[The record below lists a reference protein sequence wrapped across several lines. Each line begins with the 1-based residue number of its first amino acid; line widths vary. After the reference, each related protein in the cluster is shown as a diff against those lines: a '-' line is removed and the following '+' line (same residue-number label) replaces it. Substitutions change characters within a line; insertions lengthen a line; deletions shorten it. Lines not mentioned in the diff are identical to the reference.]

1 MLAHHCLR
9 QLKLYLISSKENLAM
24 GRLTEILN
32 TAQQRAQS
40 SGLPYEG
47 ALSPAEAFEILKLA
61 PGSKLIDVRSR
72 AEQELVGEIPGAIH
86 VEWMSYP
93 GWHPNPH
100 FLNQLKQT
108 VDTEGL
114 TLFICRNGHR
124 SHKAAEAAKLA
135 GYRDCY
141 NVLEG
146 FEGDLNQA
154 SGHRG
159 EMNGWKSHG
168 LPWTQ
173 K

>member
-1 MLAHHCLR
+1 
-9 QLKLYLISSKENLAM
+9 M
-24 GRLTEILN
+24 GRLTEILS

-47 ALSPAEAFEILKLA
+47 ALTPGEAAEVLELA
-61 PGSKLIDVRSR
+61 PGSRLVDVRSR
-72 AEQELVGEIPGAIH
+72 AELDLVGSIPEAVH

-93 GWHPNPH
+93 GWQPNPH
-100 FLNQLKQT
+100 FLNQLKQS
-108 VDTEGL
+108 VDTEAL
-114 TLFICRNGHR
+114 ALFICRNGQR
-124 SHKAAEAAKLA
+124 SHRAAEAATLA

-146 FEGDLNQA
+146 FEGDLNPA

-159 EMNGWKSHG
+159 ELNGWKARG
-168 LPWTQ
+168 LPWAQ

>member
-1 MLAHHCLR
+1 
-9 QLKLYLISSKENLAM
+9 M
-24 GRLTEILN
+24 GHLTQILS
-32 TAQQRAQS
+32 TAQQRARS

-47 ALSPAEAFEILKLA
+47 ALTPDEAAEVLNLA
-61 PGSKLIDVRSR
+61 PGSRLIDVRSR
-72 AEQELVGEIPGAIH
+72 AELDLAGDIPGAVH

-100 FLNQLKQT
+100 FLNQLKQS
-108 VDTEGL
+108 VDPEAL

-124 SHKAAEAAKLA
+124 SHRAAEAATLA

-146 FEGDLNQA
+146 FEGDLNPA
-154 SGHRG
+154 TGHRN
-159 EMNGWKSHG
+159 EVNGWKARG
-168 LPWTQ
+168 LAWTQ

>member
-1 MLAHHCLR
+1 
-9 QLKLYLISSKENLAM
+9 M
-24 GRLTEILN
+24 GRLTEIL
-32 TAQQRAQS
+32 TAAQQRARS

-47 ALSPAEAFEILKLA
+47 ALTPDEAAEVLGLA
-61 PGSKLIDVRSR
+61 PGSRLIDVRSR
-72 AEQELVGEIPGAIH
+72 AELDLVGGIPGAVQ

-100 FLNQLKQT
+100 FLNQLKQSA
-108 VDTEGL
+108 DSEAL
-114 TLFICRNGHR
+114 MLFICRNGQR
-124 SHKAAEAAKLA
+124 SHRATEAATLA

-146 FEGDLNQA
+146 FEGDINPE

-159 EMNGWKSHG
+159 ETNGWKARG
-168 LPWTQ
+168 LAWTQ

>member
-1 MLAHHCLR
+1 
-9 QLKLYLISSKENLAM
+9 M

-32 TAQQRAQS
+32 MAQLRAKS

-47 ALSPAEAFEILKLA
+47 ALAPNEALEVLKLA
-61 PGSKLIDVRSR
+61 PGSRLIDVRSR
-72 AEQELVGEIPGAIH
+72 AELELVGEIPGAVH
-86 VEWMSYP
+86 VEWMSFP
-93 GWHPNPH
+93 GWHPNTH
-100 FLNQLKQT
+100 FLNQLKQSA
-108 VDTEGL
+108 DTEAL

-124 SHKAAEAAKLA
+124 SHRAAEAATL
-135 GYRDCY
+135 GGFSDCY

-146 FEGDLNQA
+146 FEGDINPA
-154 SGHRG
+154 TNHRS